1 VVPGPL
7 AGRFYFMVIGTVQTN
22 VSHAIFKSP
31 LLPFV
36 GVMVIVKFSCGDET
50 VDAFIGTRATFRVE
64 S

>member
-1 VVPGPL
+1 
-7 AGRFYFMVIGTVQTN
+7 MVIGTVQMN

-31 LLPFV
+31 TLPFV

-50 VDAFIGTRATFRVE
+50 VDTFIGTRATFRVE